1 MDKSSEDHVEAISL
15 STQSWNPVLD
25 EELTWRPGGACR
37 WKGETVGWEDRE
49 WYVES
54 KHLQGCSP
62 RLCRLRTD
70 GLAPQGSIECTDR
83 MPVLWAQ

>member
-37 WKGETVGWEDRE
+37 WKGETVDWEDRE

-54 KHLQGCSP
+54 
-62 RLCRLRTD
+62 
-70 GLAPQGSIECTDR
+70 
-83 MPVLWAQ
+83 